1 MPMPNVI
8 NLENVNKAISQ
19 ATILSDNHVM
29 IDRYQEELSDV
40 GREVELMPGKDRKSI
55 KKDKV
60 NGPIPLKSYVDFQD
74 KLIEEVIE

>member
-1 MPMPNVI
+1 MPMPNVF
-8 NLENVNKAISQ
+8 NLENVNNAISK

-40 GREVELMPGKDRKSI
+40 DREVELMPGKDRKSI

>member
-1 MPMPNVI
+1 MPMPDEF
-8 NLENVNKAISQ
+8 NLKNVNNAISQ

-40 GREVELMPGKDRKSI
+40 GREVELMPGEDRKSI
-55 KKDKV
+55 KNDKV

-74 KLIEEVIE
+74 KLIQEVVE